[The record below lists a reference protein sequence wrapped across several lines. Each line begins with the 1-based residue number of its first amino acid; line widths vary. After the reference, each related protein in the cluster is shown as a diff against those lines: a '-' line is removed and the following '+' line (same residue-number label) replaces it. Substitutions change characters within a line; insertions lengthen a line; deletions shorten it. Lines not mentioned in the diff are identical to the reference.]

1 MPELPPQ
8 KLFRQIHRYGKKISF
23 PDYVGRCNHEQ
34 KCGYNYTPKMYFDE
48 NPMAKERLS
57 EEFVPVSK
65 PRISLSPAPSFI
77 EPEIMRQSLKLYH
90 TNKLFQFL
98 SFHFGQEATEELML
112 RYHVGTSKHWPGATV
127 FWQVDIS
134 GRVRTGKVM
143 LYNSENGR
151 RIKEPHNYIT
161 WVHSLLKKENFNLR
175 QCLFGEHLLSSDQQ
189 RPVALVE
196 SEKSALISSFYLP
209 QYLWIASGGKN
220 GAFNRDAMSVLRN
233 RRVLLFPDLGATDYW
248 NSKMEMIRSLGIEVY
263 LFDFMER
270 NATKVD
276 SIPLCYSFQ
285 FIELPENLKSYF
297 QRTVDKKGT
306 VRISFASPTPKNYM
320 YIGRNHTF
328 VEDLSRSVVNDT
340 INGGNLGACRAMVI
354 ETDKVDMVTTVLL
367 MRVRSVISET
377 KHNDNQ
383 LVGEEMI
390 FFGYKGKVDNHD
402 FISEA
407 ECQNLFLDSQ
417 PTGDIDLAAQRNIFN
432 RRLEWINNEA
442 TLRLH
447 TDDIAT
453 ERANNLVRS
462 FARYRTYLSEAEYQV
477 VKPIL
482 PMDVIAAFVYTPK
495 VSHL

>member
-1 MPELPPQ
+1 MNYRFTLEPYKGVSTRHTCPNC
-8 KLFRQIHRYGKKISF
+8 HRKSCFAKYIDTEKQISF
-23 PDYVGRCNHEQ
+23 PNYVGRCNHEQ

-48 NPMAKERLS
+48 NPIAKERLN
-57 EEFVPVSK
+57 EEFVPMSK
-65 PRISLSPAPSFI
+65 PRISLPPAPSFI

-143 LYNSENGR
+143 LYNPENGRRIKEPWQVDISGRVRTGKVMLYNPENGR

-248 NSKMEMIRSLGIEVY
+248 NSKMEMIRSLGIKVS

-270 NATKVD
+270 NATKEERD
-276 SIPLCYSFQ
+276 AGYDIADF
-285 FIELPENLKSYF
+285 
-297 QRTVDKKGT
+297 
-306 VRISFASPTPKNYM
+306 
-320 YIGRNHTF
+320 
-328 VEDLSRSVVNDT
+328 
-340 INGGNLGACRAMVI
+340 
-354 ETDKVDMVTTVLL
+354 LL
-367 MRVRSVISET
+367 REET
-377 KHNDNQ
+377 K
-383 LVGEEMI
+383 
-390 FFGYKGKVDNHD
+390 
-402 FISEA
+402 EA
-407 ECQNLFLDSQ
+407 
-417 PTGDIDLAAQRNIFN
+417 IFN
-432 RRLEWINNEA
+432 RLITLNPALKTLVETFDLQLVNVEKAPLSA
-442 TLRLH
+442 TVQH
-447 TDDIAT
+447 T
-453 ERANNLVRS
+453 RKGL
-462 FARYRTYLSEAEYQV
+462 FKQ
-477 VKPIL
+477 
-482 PMDVIAAFVYTPK
+482 
-495 VSHL
+495 

>member
-1 MPELPPQ
+1 MNYRFTLEPYKGVSTRHTCPNC
-8 KLFRQIHRYGKKISF
+8 HRKSCFAKYIDTEKQISF

-65 PRISLSPAPSFI
+65 PRISLPPAPSFI

-143 LYNSENGR
+143 LYNPENGR

-175 QCLFGEHLLSSDQQ
+175 QCLFGEHLLTSDQQ

-233 RRVLLFPDLGATDYW
+233 RRILLFPDLGATDYW
-248 NSKMEMIRSLGIEVY
+248 NSKMEMIRSLGIEVS

-270 NATKVD
+270 NATKEERD
-276 SIPLCYSFQ
+276 AGYDIADF
-285 FIELPENLKSYF
+285 
-297 QRTVDKKGT
+297 
-306 VRISFASPTPKNYM
+306 
-320 YIGRNHTF
+320 
-328 VEDLSRSVVNDT
+328 
-340 INGGNLGACRAMVI
+340 
-354 ETDKVDMVTTVLL
+354 LL
-367 MRVRSVISET
+367 REET
-377 KHNDNQ
+377 KEAILNRLITLNPALKTLVETIDLQ
-383 LVGEEMI
+383 LVDVKKAPFSATVQHAREG
-390 FFGYKGKVDNHD
+390 
-402 FISEA
+402 
-407 ECQNLFLDSQ
+407 LFK
-417 PTGDIDLAAQRNIFN
+417 R
-432 RRLEWINNEA
+432 
-442 TLRLH
+442 
-447 TDDIAT
+447 
-453 ERANNLVRS
+453 
-462 FARYRTYLSEAEYQV
+462 
-477 VKPIL
+477 
-482 PMDVIAAFVYTPK
+482 
-495 VSHL
+495 